1 MRFLSIVSDSFSSF
15 LQNAPWGKPVTPLGP
30 SFSNPIEGISSVMV
44 FGIRMVFIVGMVLV
58 LVYLLWGALD
68 YITGGGEQE
77 KIEKARQKMTNAAL
91 GILIMV
97 GALGLFTVVSG
108 DVLGIIKRDGSGN
121 WTISIPSI
129 GNCIP
134 QNASCNLSST
144 NCCTGF
150 TCQANVPPTGTSG
163 TCK

>member
-1 MRFLSIVSDSFSSF
+1 MNLISIISNSFSLL
-15 LQNAPWGKPVTPLGP
+15 LQTAPWGKAVTPPGP
-30 SFSNPIEGISSVMV
+30 AFLNPIDGISSVLIFGIKMV
-44 FGIRMVFIVGMVLV
+44 FVVGMVLV
-58 LVYLLWGALD
+58 LVYLLWGALE

-77 KIEKARQKMTNAAL
+77 RIEKARQKMTNAAL

-108 DVLGIIKRDGSGN
+108 DVLGIIKRDGNGN

-129 GNCIP
+129 GSCMP
-134 QNASCNLSST
+134 QNAPCNLASN

-150 TCQANVPPTGTSG
+150 TCQAVPPASGTGT
-163 TCK
+163 CQ